1 MSTNYLDLENDIKNQ
16 NLHSIYVLYGDEE
29 YLKQEYLKKIKKVF
43 GELSLGINY
52 ILLDETNID
61 TLITNIETLSFGYEK
76 KLIVVDR
83 KSVV

>member
-43 GELSLGINY
+43 KG
-52 ILLDETNID
+52 
-61 TLITNIETLSFGYEK
+61 K
-76 KLIVVDR
+76 KCR
-83 KSVV
+83 